1 MWGPKFSFPPVIGLI
16 LIRETKFFARNKLL
30 ITRHS
35 PFIDII
41 TKKNIHWYINKI
53 KPHLVNGLQLWL
65 CLWLISPELAV
76 NLFIIMKPPQCLR
89 MGNIISSN
97 IIFVPTW
104 INIKSWYKKYFNDD
118 VLYVA
123 NHRQSENSKRNAKFV
138 LMTIW

>member
-1 MWGPKFSFPPVIGLI
+1 MWDTKFSLTPVIGLI
-16 LIRETKFFARNKLL
+16 LIHETMKQIAHNSTFTIHWYNN
-30 ITRHS
+30 
-35 PFIDII
+35 
-41 TKKNIHWYINKI
+41 KKNIHWYINKI

-89 MGNIISSN
+89 MGNSISSN